1 MKNIKNST
9 LTNLKSYLK
18 IEVLQAIDKA
28 LHHPNELLAS
38 PMESKPERL
47 NTDSRK
53 ASIAG
58 AFVALFILDPLG
70 IQASHWAVMEKEFD
84 EHELQE
90 LCEVLGQN
98 LSSPI

>member
-9 LTNLKSYLK
+9 LTIFKSYLK
-18 IEVLQAIDKA
+18 TAILEAIDKA
-28 LHHPNELLAS
+28 LHHPNELLES
-38 PMESKPERL
+38 PMESKPEML

-53 ASIAG
+53 ASLAG

-84 EHELQE
+84 KNELQE
-90 LCEVLGQN
+90 LCGVLGQN
-98 LSSPI
+98 LSSAI